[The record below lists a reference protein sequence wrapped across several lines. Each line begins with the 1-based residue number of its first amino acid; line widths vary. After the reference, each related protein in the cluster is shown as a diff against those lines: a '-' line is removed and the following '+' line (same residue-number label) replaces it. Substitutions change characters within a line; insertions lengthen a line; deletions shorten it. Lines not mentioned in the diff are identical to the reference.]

1 MMQFTCAL
9 QSIVS
14 AWSLA
19 MLAVTAAT
27 VLPAAAQDRFP
38 TQPLKLIVPYP
49 AGGSTDL
56 IARQFAERL
65 TAELGQ
71 TVIIDNRPGG
81 GTNIAA
87 ESVTR
92 SKADGYTLLFANN
105 SQVLN
110 PIFGPKPAFEL
121 SALEPV
127 SLVSRVA
134 FVIAANSQTP
144 FNTGA
149 EMLAAAKAA
158 PGKLTVSSAQLDLYV
173 ELLNAKANLK
183 LLHVPYK
190 GGAAATTDAI
200 SGQVNM
206 VYALLPVL
214 QSHIQ
219 GGKLKALAVTTGK
232 RLGSLPDVPTLTE
245 LGVDY
250 DVAIWYGLMVPAGTP
265 KPVVDRLA
273 AATQKIMASP
283 EMGAKIRAGGAEPAW
298 SRPDEFVDMLRKDT
312 DFWRGVALSLPH
324 LVQK

>member
-1 MMQFTCAL
+1 MMKFTRAL
-9 QSIVS
+9 QSIAS

-19 MLAVTAAT
+19 MLALAAT
-27 VLPAAAQDRFP
+27 TAMPAAAQDRFP
-38 TQPLKLIVPYP
+38 SQPLKIVVPYP

-81 GTNIAA
+81 GTNIGA
-87 ESVTR
+87 EFVAK

-110 PIFGPKPAFEL
+110 PVFGPKPPFEL
-121 SALEPV
+121 SALDAI

-134 FVIAANSQTP
+134 FVIAANPQTP

-149 EMLAAAKAA
+149 EMLAAAKTA

-173 ELLNAKANLK
+173 ELFNAKANLK

-206 VYALLPVL
+206 VYALVPVL
-214 QSHIQ
+214 LPQIQ

-250 DVAIWYGLMVPAGTP
+250 DVAIWYGLLAPAGTP
-265 KPVVDRLA
+265 KAVVDRLA
-273 AATQKIMASP
+273 AATQKIMSNA
-283 EMGAKIRAGGAEPAW
+283 EMGARIRAGGAEPAW
-298 SRPDEFVDMLRKDT
+298 SRPEEFGDMLRKDT
-312 DFWRGVALSLPH
+312 EFWKGVARTLPH